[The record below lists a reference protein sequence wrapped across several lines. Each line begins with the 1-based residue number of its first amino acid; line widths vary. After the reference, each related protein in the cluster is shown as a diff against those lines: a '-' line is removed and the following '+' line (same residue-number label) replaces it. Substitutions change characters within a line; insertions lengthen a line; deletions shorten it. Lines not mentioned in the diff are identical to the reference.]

1 MDRPG
6 SARHPARQTASGGAM
21 RAPDV
26 ALNVVP
32 ILVPIPALRLSLSP
46 GVALMPSIGAMPY
59 ASVR

>member
-1 MDRPG
+1 
-6 SARHPARQTASGGAM
+6 M

-32 ILVPIPALRLSLSP
+32 ILVTIPALRLSLSP
-46 GVALMPSIGAMPY
+46 RVALMPSIRAMPY

>member
-1 MDRPG
+1 
-6 SARHPARQTASGGAM
+6 M

-32 ILVPIPALRLSLSP
+32 ILVPIPALRLPLSP